1 MNAINE
7 RLQYCILFC
16 NFSYKIV
23 NMYVFIHY
31 VGKYMSRYECKLLS
45 IR

>member
-1 MNAINE
+1 
-7 RLQYCILFC
+7 
-16 NFSYKIV
+16 
-23 NMYVFIHY
+23 MYVFIHY